1 MSSTPE
7 LAPEAPATG
16 APDPESVT
24 TEVVRSVVIDRQAL
38 RVSIRP
44 GAGPGLPMVLM
55 NGIGS
60 SLELLDPFVAAF
72 DPATTVIRFDVPGTG
87 GSPAPAWPYNFAVLA
102 RTVGKLIDELGYD
115 RVDVLGISWGG
126 ALAQQ
131 FAWQNPRRCRRLVL
145 VATSTGM
152 LMVPPRPEVLAH
164 MLTPRRHRDPEY
176 ARSVAGLLYGGVFR
190 KEPELAP
197 KVLHAD
203 NRLGPRRGYLF
214 QLMAVWGWSSLA
226 WLPTIRQRTLV
237 VSGRD
242 DPLIPAAN
250 ARVLAACLPRGTLH
264 LHDDGH
270 LALVTDA
277 DRLAE
282 VIRAFLASR

>member
-1 MSSTPE
+1 MAPPAWAGDKPTTPE
-7 LAPEAPATG
+7 I
-16 APDPESVT
+16 
-24 TEVVRSVVIDRQAL
+24 VRSVVIDRQPL

-44 GAGPGLPMVLM
+44 GSGPALPLVLM

-72 DPATTVIRFDVPGTG
+72 DPGTTVIRFDVPGTG
-87 GSPAPAWPYNFAVLA
+87 GSPAPAFPYSIAILA
-102 RTVGKLIDELGYD
+102 RMVRKLLDELGRD

-131 FAWQNPRRCRRLVL
+131 FAWQNPRRCHRLVL
-145 VATSTGM
+145 VATCTGM
-152 LMVPPRPEVLAH
+152 PMVPPRLEVLAR
-164 MLTPRRHRDPEY
+164 MMTPRRHRDPDY
-176 ARSVAGLLYGGVFR
+176 ANQIAGLLYGGVFR
-190 KEPELAP
+190 KEPERAAT
-197 KVLHAD
+197 VLHAD
-203 NRLGPRRGYLF
+203 SRLGPRRGYLF
-214 QLMAVWGWSSLA
+214 QMMAVWGWSSLA

-242 DPLIPAAN
+242 DPIIPAAN
-250 ARVLAACLPRGTLH
+250 ARLMAACLPRATLH

-282 VIRAFLASR
+282 VIRAFLAPL

>member
-1 MSSTPE
+1 MSLTPE
-7 LAPEAPATG
+7 AASLAWAGDEAPQ
-16 APDPESVT
+16 EI
-24 TEVVRSVVIDRQAL
+24 VRSVVVDRHAL

-44 GAGPGLPMVLM
+44 GHGDGLPLVLM

-87 GSPAPAWPYNFAVLA
+87 GSPAPALPYSFPVMA
-102 RTVGKLIDELGYD
+102 RTVGKLIDELGLG

-131 FAWQNPRRCRRLVL
+131 FAWQNPRRCHRLVL
-145 VATSTGM
+145 VATSPGF
-152 LMVPPRPEVLAH
+152 LSVPPRPDVLAR
-164 MLTPRRHRDPEY
+164 MMTPRRHRDPDY
-176 ARSVAGLLYGGVFR
+176 ANHVASLLYGGVFR
-190 KEPELAP
+190 EEPERASG
-197 KVLHAD
+197 VLHAD
-203 NRLGPRRGYLF
+203 SRPGPRRGYLF
-214 QLMAVWGWSSLA
+214 QMMAVWGWSSLA

-237 VSGRD
+237 ISGRD

-250 ARVLAACLPRGTLH
+250 ARLMAACLPRGTLH
-264 LHDDGH
+264 LHNDGH

-277 DRLAE
+277 DRWAE
-282 VIRAFLASR
+282 VIRAFLALL